1 MHAYMTIQSDATPN
15 VRNTRVTTPF
25 LGPVQLNFGP
35 GVDIYLQFDQAVAL
49 LPLLKQVVDE
59 IVAETELAATNLS
72 DEARRMAIAADH

>member
-1 MHAYMTIQSDATPN
+1 MHAYLTIQSDRTPN
-15 VRNTRVTTPF
+15 VINTRVTTPF

-59 IVAETELAATNLS
+59 VVAETELAATDLA
-72 DEARRMAIAADH
+72 DRARLMAIAGDH